1 MCCCR
6 QCEPLTGRVQKILT
20 WRWKEPPPVD
30 DEMDHVT
37 PHSPNKK
44 QAEMREREF
53 FIKWHDMCYWHS
65 EWISELQVSN
75 ERENAQMNTCSW
87 LPLSVF

>member
-1 MCCCR
+1 
-6 QCEPLTGRVQKILT
+6 
-20 WRWKEPPPVD
+20 
-30 DEMDHVT
+30 MDHVT

-65 EWISELQVSN
+65 EWISELQVSDESPN
-75 ERENAQMNTCSW
+75 EYLW
-87 LPLSVF
+87 LAVIECFECFLSKSAALVCYCGER